1 MISAGMQKIVE
12 KLKSFFEKE
21 KQIQMAFLFGSAAI
35 GREISESDVDVAVWF
50 KNKYSMKD
58 VNRLQDEIE
67 DLLHRNLDLIVL
79 NQARPTIAWAAM
91 RGKPL
96 IIRDY
101 RLFFSKL
108 VEISVEAED
117 IQDFVIDLFW
127 LREKA
132 RREANQ

>member
-1 MISAGMQKIVE
+1 
-12 KLKSFFEKE
+12 
-21 KQIQMAFLFGSAAI
+21 MAFLFGSAAI